1 MPGSSAELRH
11 CRRTEL
17 VRARLWKR
25 DIDMRTRIL
34 TILFCVPLLLYVFGC
49 SSKEEKAARF
59 VTRGDRL
66 IENGDSVRAILQY
79 KNALQ
84 LDPRSAAAHF
94 ALGKAFLIQKQ
105 YLEAYR
111 ALSAALELDPNL
123 DEARL
128 EVATL
133 LCGGQPETALE
144 ELSKIGKPESLETNI
159 AVVRASAHIALKQ
172 YEQAIEVLRKVKD
185 SEASAEVQRLLAF
198 SLLAV
203 GDFKAMEEAAV
214 KASHIEPK
222 APFPY
227 LFLARFAADHGD
239 RQRAVKELDAM
250 VNANGENSAALLRAR
265 AFEELRMPAE
275 AADAYEKLPNEPQM
289 LKARAGFYHRQG
301 MTEKAQQVLEAL
313 LSKEP
318 ADVEATLGLV
328 AVFQSKGNSADALGP
343 IETALKLDIKPADR
357 EKLLLTKAS
366 IIADRDEKNAAVE
379 ICGDVLKQNQ
389 GNCDAHLLLGRLLLD
404 AGKYEEAEIHLQQV
418 ASARPEDAGAMI
430 LLARSQFFNK
440 KDFLAADTLNNA
452 IRANPANND
461 LRVEYVR
468 ILLARGDLDQA
479 VKILDQ
485 GLETQPENLVFL
497 GTRGRLLVSQ
507 SQFSKAEQ
515 DFRQMVKLAPD
526 SAAGCME
533 MGQLML
539 AQSKPDRAIDWLKRA
554 LSAQNGWESAI
565 PVLVAAYVEKGDYK
579 SGMALVESEA
589 AKRQASPLAFYSI
602 GQIYAQHRNPA
613 EAEKALAK
621 AIQLAPEWSDP
632 HRAMAIVFAGQ
643 GKADSAIVEMEK
655 MYLIDSSPSNALS
668 LAMLYELK
676 GRVDDASRLLDE
688 LLRKSGGSPSVM
700 NDLAYLYAEYRT
712 DPRDLEKAANLAA
725 QAIVRQPDNPAFLDT
740 AAWVSYKQGDRDA
753 AWYRIQTALSLR
765 PDLGTLNLHAA
776 VIAKTRGE
784 MHDASRY
791 LEKALQENL
800 DSVSRKTALDL
811 KKQLGG

>member
-1 MPGSSAELRH
+1 
-11 CRRTEL
+11 
-17 VRARLWKR
+17 
-25 DIDMRTRIL
+25 MRTRTLAIL
-34 TILFCVPLLLYVFGC
+34 LCVPLLLVVFGC
-49 SSKEEKAARF
+49 SSNEEKAAKF
-59 VTRGDRL
+59 ITRGDRL
-66 IENGDSVRAILQY
+66 IEKGDPVRAILQY

-84 LDPRSAAAHF
+84 LDPKSAAAYF
-94 ALGKAFLIQKQ
+94 ALGKALLIQKQ
-105 YLEAYR
+105 YLQAYR
-111 ALSAALELDPNL
+111 TLSAALELDPNL

-133 LCGGQPETALE
+133 LSGGQPETALE
-144 ELSKIGKPESLETNI
+144 QLSKIGKPESFETRI
-159 AVVRASAHIALKQ
+159 AVVKASAHVALKQ
-172 YEQAIEVLRKVKD
+172 YEQAIEVLGKVKD
-185 SEASAEVQRLLAF
+185 AEANAEAQQLLAI
-198 SLLAV
+198 SLKEV
-203 GDFKAMEEAAV
+203 GDFKAMEEAAA

-250 VNANGENSAALLRAR
+250 VNAMGENSAALLRAR
-265 AFEELRMPAE
+265 AFEELRMSAE
-275 AADAYEKLPNEPQM
+275 AEEAYEKLPNEPQM
-289 LKARAGFYHRQG
+289 LKVRAGFYHRQG

-318 ADVEATLGLV
+318 ADVEATLALV
-328 AVFQSKGNSADALGP
+328 AVLQSKRDSANALGR

-366 IIADRDEKNAAVE
+366 IIADKDEKSAAVE

-389 GNCDAHLLLGRLLLD
+389 GNSDAHLLLGRLLLD
-404 AGKYEEAEIHLQQV
+404 AGKYEEAEIHLQQA
-418 ASARPEDAGAMI
+418 ASARPEDAGATV
-430 LLARSQFFNK
+430 LLARSQFLNK
-440 KDFLAADTLNNA
+440 KDSLAADTLNNA

-461 LRVEYVR
+461 LRLEYVR
-468 ILLARGDLDQA
+468 ILLAKGDLNQA
-479 VKILDQ
+479 VTILDQ

-497 GTRGRLLVSQ
+497 RTRGRLLASQ

-533 MGQLML
+533 IGQLML
-539 AQSKPDRAIDWLKRA
+539 AQSKPDKALDWLKRA

-565 PVLVAAYVEKGDYK
+565 PLLVAAYVEKGDYK
-579 SGMALVESEA
+579 SGMAVVESEA
-589 AKRQASPLAFYSI
+589 SKRQPSPLAFYSI
-602 GQIYAQHRNPA
+602 GQIHAQHRNPA

-621 AIQLAPEWSDP
+621 AIELAPEWSDP
-632 HRAMAIVFAGQ
+632 HRAMAIVFAAQ

-655 MYLIDSSPSNALS
+655 MYHINSSPSNAIS

-688 LLRKSGGSPSVM
+688 VLRKSGGSPSVM

-712 DPRDLEKAANLAA
+712 DPKDLEKAANLAA
-725 QAIVRQPDNPAFLDT
+725 QAIAGQPDNPAFLDT
-740 AAWVSYKQGDRDA
+740 AAWVSFKQGDLEA

-765 PDLGTLNLHAA
+765 PDAGSLNLHAA
-776 VIAKTRGE
+776 MIAKTRGE
-784 MHDASRY
+784 KQEASRY

-811 KKQLGG
+811 KKQLEG